1 MTVLLKR
8 LVNIPGVSLVFRG
21 KIGGVITSHV
31 GPGALGVAF
40 VKDFF
45 GSLRIDSG

>member
-1 MTVLLKR
+1 MSALLER
-8 LVNIPGVSLVFRG
+8 LVKIPGVTMIFRG

-40 VKDFF
+40 VKDMPQ
-45 GSLRIDSG
+45 